1 MAKKEIQFTLVKDEQ
16 DEERYCLLD
25 TRTPY
30 QPKSMM
36 MKVIKKLHQLQTLSK

>member
-1 MAKKEIQFTLVKDEQ
+1 MKLFGATNYSYKNMAKKEIQFTLVKDEQ

-30 QPKSMM
+30 QPKR
-36 MKVIKKLHQLQTLSK
+36 Q